1 MKKLMFAT
9 ALVASA
15 AAFADGPLNAISF
28 EGYNANDTF
37 TNGGAEKDEEGV
49 KFTVRWNKEADRWF
63 YPKYSLAP
71 GEDPTGALFLVFE
84 AKSVQADGGNK
95 YVCQNYW
102 LDSKSGS
109 FSVRHDLPPTGTEW
123 TRYCLDLSAV
133 ENPRTGKVDMQVEKL
148 GGIRLGGNPA
158 AKELSFW
165 VRKAYLLK
173 RGN

>member
-1 MKKLMFAT
+1 MKK
-9 ALVASA
+9 ALSILLPLLLVFGTVAFSLTA
-15 AAFADGPLNAISF
+15 AAEETPAYAVGDHIQFGTYPQTQVEETEDLAAAAAAATWKSY
-28 EGYNANDTF
+28 GY
-37 TNGGAEKDEEGV
+37 
-49 KFTVRWNKEADRWF
+49 
-63 YPKYSLAP
+63 YS
-71 GEDPTGALFLVFE
+71 GN
-84 AKSVQADGGNK
+84 NK

-173 RGN
+173 RPR